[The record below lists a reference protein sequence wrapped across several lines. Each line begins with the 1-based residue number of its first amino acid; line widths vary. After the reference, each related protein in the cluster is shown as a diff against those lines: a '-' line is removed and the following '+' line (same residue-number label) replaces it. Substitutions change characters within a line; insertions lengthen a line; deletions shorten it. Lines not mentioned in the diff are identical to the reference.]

1 MRLTL
6 RLMGLDV
13 LDIAVDTDTTPPP
26 SCDPGDCTTYPVG
39 FTAPA
44 EEYQVPDRG
53 WDE

>member
-13 LDIAVDTDTTPPP
+13 LDLNVETDGA
-26 SCDPGDCTTYPVG
+26 SDEPGDCTTYPVG
-39 FTAPA
+39 YALPTPP
-44 EEYQVPDRG
+44 EEFQVPDRG